1 MVQKIYMIVSSFNN
15 NEIAT
20 LLLIIFAL
28 VLFKPLRTCLIS
40 IISILKEFLSKN
52 KIFQMILVELSL
64 YFFIVTIFL
73 HHINLWNLINLKDS
87 ILWLLFSGFVLYKD
101 IITDKIWQETMKNYL
116 LKVISISA
124 IYEFIVN
131 IICLPIWVLL
141 LLIPLICFLQMI
153 SSYAE
158 DKKEYK
164 SAYIFADNL
173 ITMIGFG
180 ILIYIG
186 HRLIQNYEILLQKE
200 NLKAFLLPIIYTIA
214 FLPFSLVNKTF
225 TEYQQAYKRLSWR
238 SDVKIPVNF
247 KYVYRIFQFCKLDFV
262 KLNKFLFFLTSSCY
276 LKKTT
281 DINNLII
288 EYKKRKTFL
297 KYDSSCIGFEIEKV
311 LNLLSSHNMKI
322 DDYKDIEYDD
332 KFGNYYGL
340 SSYKMNIR
348 SFDNITYAATGTNQV
363 IQYIELSYLKSQLTP
378 EDLSKENDNLYRTLS
393 KILYSFCFN
402 NDDLTIDLFK
412 SKIKIDKIHYSIE
425 NDIDICNHQLT
436 EYKFS
441 IYVKNPEHS
450 NYYISNGASV

>member
-200 NLKAFLLPIIYTIA
+200 HLSRLQKRNKAIQENL
-214 FLPFSLVNKTF
+214 
-225 TEYQQAYKRLSWR
+225 
-238 SDVKIPVNF
+238 
-247 KYVYRIFQFCKLDFV
+247 
-262 KLNKFLFFLTSSCY
+262 
-276 LKKTT
+276 
-281 DINNLII
+281 
-288 EYKKRKTFL
+288 
-297 KYDSSCIGFEIEKV
+297 
-311 LNLLSSHNMKI
+311 
-322 DDYKDIEYDD
+322 
-332 KFGNYYGL
+332 
-340 SSYKMNIR
+340 
-348 SFDNITYAATGTNQV
+348 
-363 IQYIELSYLKSQLTP
+363 
-378 EDLSKENDNLYRTLS
+378 
-393 KILYSFCFN
+393 
-402 NDDLTIDLFK
+402 
-412 SKIKIDKIHYSIE
+412 
-425 NDIDICNHQLT
+425 
-436 EYKFS
+436 
-441 IYVKNPEHS
+441 
-450 NYYISNGASV
+450 